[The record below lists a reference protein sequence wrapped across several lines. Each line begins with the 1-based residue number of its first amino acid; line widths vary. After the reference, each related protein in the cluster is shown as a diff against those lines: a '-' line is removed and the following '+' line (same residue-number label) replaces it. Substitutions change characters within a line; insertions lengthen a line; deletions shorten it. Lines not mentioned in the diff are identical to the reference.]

1 MPFLMNKRK
10 SAQAV
15 STITGADGA
24 TAFFILSKSNKITLK
39 QWMQKKKYAIRK
51 KWVEKHI
58 SSKSH
63 SMTEVCEYIQK
74 QYGFIEVD
82 QSTHEYEEEYVQMR
96 YSFLLQYAPELLGE
110 YANMP
115 ELKSHSEE
123 AIKDYLREMENRQKM
138 AQNVP
143 RTDFDIKLRMFQ
155 KAMEGMN
162 GNMHI
167 SIEENYGYI
176 GGGASGSNKAIK
188 AFQKLF
194 RDIYKYYG
202 VTEEDICTK
211 SKRYEELIRTLAR

>member
-24 TAFFILSKSNKITLK
+24 TAVFILSKSNKITLK
-39 QWMQKKKYAIRK
+39 QWMQKKKYAIKK

-82 QSTHEYEEEYVQMR
+82 QGTLEYKEE
-96 YSFLLQYAPELLGE
+96 S
-110 YANMP
+110 
-115 ELKSHSEE
+115 
-123 AIKDYLREMENRQKM
+123 D
-138 AQNVP
+138 
-143 RTDFDIKLRMFQ
+143 
-155 KAMEGMN
+155 
-162 GNMHI
+162 NMHI

-176 GGGASGSNKAIK
+176 GKVSTGC
-188 AFQKLF
+188 
-194 RDIYKYYG
+194 
-202 VTEEDICTK
+202 EW
-211 SKRYEELIRTLAR
+211 

>member
-82 QSTHEYEEEYVQMR
+82 QGTLEYKEE
-96 YSFLLQYAPELLGE
+96 
-110 YANMP
+110 N
-115 ELKSHSEE
+115 
-123 AIKDYLREMENRQKM
+123 D
-138 AQNVP
+138 
-143 RTDFDIKLRMFQ
+143 
-155 KAMEGMN
+155 
-162 GNMHI
+162 NMHI

-176 GGGASGSNKAIK
+176 GKVSTGC
-188 AFQKLF
+188 
-194 RDIYKYYG
+194 
-202 VTEEDICTK
+202 EW
-211 SKRYEELIRTLAR
+211 